1 MKNSSLP
8 VMIFSFIVGVVVGG
22 ALLAWFGPS
31 KGYHMKEVPGVYKIS
46 LDSANQHISW
56 YRNKMPLV
64 INDTF
69 RYYKINRQQIYAI
82 SLLLE
87 QNKNLEGVWFY
98 SAVIGDPVA
107 TTIVTSGDGKMYETS
122 GSGSGPCPTICDTK
136 PPIK

>member
-8 VMIFSFIVGVVVGG
+8 VMIISFIVGLVAGG
-22 ALLAWFGPS
+22 ALLTWLGPG
-31 KGYHMKEVPGVYKIS
+31 KGCHMKEVPGVYRINM
-46 LDSANQHISW
+46 DTANQHISW
-56 YRNKMPLV
+56 YKNKMPLV

-87 QNKNLEGVWFY
+87 NNKKLEGIWFY
-98 SAVIGDPVA
+98 SAVIGDPVPV
-107 TTIVTSGDGKMYETS
+107 TIVASDPEHMYETS